1 MEKMDDAILAVMD
14 QCALEGTLRPESS
27 AIRAHS
33 RGAFST
39 FADGWEKLFRCGVVE
54 HELKK
59 LCRVYVSRSLRCEYC
74 GNQRSPAAQAWGL
87 TEGKLDALINFETS
101 TMYSQRE
108 RTALSYAEAITW
120 RLDPDEDSWD
130 RLRANFNEEELS
142 RSLISP
148 L

>member
-1 MEKMDDAILAVMD
+1 M
-14 QCALEGTLRPESS
+14 
-27 AIRAHS
+27 
-33 RGAFST
+33 
-39 FADGWEKLFRCGVVE
+39 EKLFRCGVVE